1 MEEVIKETPL
11 EKRAKILDYMF
22 EHIDEYTQP
31 KDVKKKYKLNSNAH
45 RTLIRNFQW
54 FHLKYVIYS
63 QQIIESIEGNYD
75 TKYKINPSEKI
86 NFKIPLDNLQ
96 RLNYATVITS
106 LLMNTEKDILSNTLV
121 TNTIE
126 ILNKSIKEFM
136 SGIVRDTFLSVNVYD
151 YFKNKEGSM
160 LSLLIELSHYNQQ
173 ISLNIKSE
181 DSMTQIDKTI
191 IKKVTINEDGSIKL
205 KLPNMSIKLKSLDEI
220 TNIFILS
227 KNYPTTKSGSP
238 LMNKKTFIESIKKN
252 DNIEKIKESFVKI
265 MGDLQSEIEDEVD
278 MDFDKY
284 IENLLKDKVDG
295 LNIIERGNRRIKTID

>member
-75 TKYKINPSEKI
+75 TKYKINPSDKI
-86 NFKIPLDNLQ
+86 NFKIPSDKLQ

-106 LLMNTEKDILSNTLV
+106 LLMNTESDILSNTLV

-136 SGIVRDTFLSVNVYD
+136 SGIIRDTFLSVNVYD
-151 YFKNKEGSM
+151 YFKNKKGSM
-160 LSLLIELSHYNQQ
+160 LSILMELSHFNQQ
-173 ISLNIKSE
+173 ISLKIKSE

-252 DNIEKIKESFVKI
+252 DNIGKMRESFVKI

-284 IENLLKDKVDG
+284 VENLLKDKVDG